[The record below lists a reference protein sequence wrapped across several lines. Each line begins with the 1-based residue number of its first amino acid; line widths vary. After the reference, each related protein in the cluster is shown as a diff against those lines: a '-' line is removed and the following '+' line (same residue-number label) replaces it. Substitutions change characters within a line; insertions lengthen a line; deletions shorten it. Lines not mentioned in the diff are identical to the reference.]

1 MWHVDNDEVEFLKDS
16 NSDLIELGSRAFGAV
31 NLCRYRGIEIAVKK
45 SKCDKENEER
55 FNEECDLLYKMS
67 HPNIIRVMGASF
79 FRKDGG
85 YFSYILME
93 LVTQGNL
100 RTALDQN
107 LLDEGTIDKII
118 IQVLIFVNN
127 NTLLFLSASLYVFIF
142 RRLQMR

>member
-1 MWHVDNDEVEFLKDS
+1 MYIL
-16 NSDLIELGSRAFGAV
+16 SRTK
-31 NLCRYRGIEIAVKK
+31 YIKK
-45 SKCDKENEER
+45 SKCHKGDEER
-55 FNEECDLLYKMS
+55 FNKECDLLYRMS
-67 HPNIIRVMGASF
+67 HPNIIKIHGGSF
-79 FRKDGG
+79 FRQGG
-85 YFSYILME
+85 KYFSHILME
-93 LVTQGNL
+93 IATQGNL